1 MPYDVF
7 LSHSHVDK
15 RHADAICHC
24 LEDAGVRCWVAP
36 RDIRPSEDWAEAI
49 INGMDQCRILLLI
62 FSSSSNNSP
71 QVRREV
77 ERAVNKGLTILPF
90 RIEEVPPSKSLEY
103 FISTQHWLDAFG
115 RDLDA
120 SLAELLHCVRA
131 VLAPRLQDDAA
142 PAFIPAPAPAFIP
155 APAPAPAP
163 ASPGIPAPSLQPAD
177 QEPLA
182 LELARFV
189 GPIARQ
195 LVKRAALPGRS
206 RQDVIA
212 TVAQEID
219 DAAERKQFLSRCG
232 AQSTQP

>member
-1 MPYDVF
+1 MAYDIF

-15 RHADAICHC
+15 RYADAICHC
-24 LEDAGVRCWVAP
+24 LENAGMRCWMAP

-49 INGMDQCRILLLI
+49 INGMDQCRILLLV

-90 RIEEVPPSKSLEY
+90 RIEAVAPSKSLEY
-103 FISTQHWLDAFG
+103 FISTQHWLDAFD

-120 SLAELLHCVRA
+120 SLAELLHGVSA
-131 VLAPRLQDDAA
+131 VLGARRQDHAA
-142 PAFIPAPAPAFIP
+142 PAPVPAPAPASARTFIPAPAPPIQV
-155 APAPAPAP
+155 APA
-163 ASPGIPAPSLQPAD
+163 LQPAE

-182 LELARFV
+182 LELARV
-189 GPIARQ
+189 LGPIARQ

-212 TVAQEID
+212 AVAQEID
-219 DAAERKQFLSRCG
+219 DDAERKQFLSRCG
-232 AQSTQP
+232 AQLT

>member
-1 MPYDVF
+1 MSYDVF

-15 RHADAICHC
+15 HYADAICHC
-24 LEDAGVRCWVAP
+24 LERAGVRCWVAP

-62 FSSSSNNSP
+62 FSSHSNNSP

-77 ERAVNKGLTILPF
+77 ERSVNKGLTILPF
-90 RIEEVPPSKSLEY
+90 RIEAVPPSKSLEY

-120 SLAELLHCVRA
+120 SLAELLQCVAA
-131 VLAPRLQDDAA
+131 VLGPRQQDQAGPQALPASAPS
-142 PAFIPAPAPAFIP
+142 FIPAPA
-155 APAPAPAP
+155 APIIVTPQ
-163 ASPGIPAPSLQPAD
+163 LQDAEL
-177 QEPLA
+177 EPVA
-182 LELARFV
+182 LELARFL
-189 GPIARQ
+189 GPIARK
-195 LVKRAALPGRS
+195 LVKRATVAGRS

-212 TVAQEID
+212 AVAQEID

-232 AQSTQP
+232 AQLT

>member
-15 RHADAICHC
+15 SHADAICHC
-24 LEDAGVRCWVAP
+24 LENAGVRCWVAP

-90 RIEEVPPSKSLEY
+90 RIEAVAPSKSLEY
-103 FISTQHWLDAFG
+103 FISTQHWLDAFD
-115 RDLDA
+115 RDLDL
-120 SLAELLHCVRA
+120 SLAELRQSVSA
-131 VLAPRLQDDAA
+131 VLGTRRHAE
-142 PAFIPAPAPAFIP
+142 PAPAFIP
-155 APAPAPAP
+155 APAPPI
-163 ASPGIPAPSLQPAD
+163 IPAPSLAPAD

-182 LELARFV
+182 LELARV
-189 GPIARQ
+189 LGPIARQ

-212 TVAQEID
+212 AVAQEID

-232 AQSTQP
+232 AQST

>member
-1 MPYDVF
+1 MAYDVF

-15 RHADAICHC
+15 SYADAICHC
-24 LEDAGVRCWVAP
+24 LERAGVRCWVAP

-49 INGMDQCRILLLI
+49 INGMDQCSILLLI

-90 RIEEVPPSKSLEY
+90 RIEAVAPSKSLEY

-120 SLAELLHCVRA
+120 SLAELQHSVSA
-131 VLAPRLQDDAA
+131 VLAPRAPQEAPPSAPIVVPAA
-142 PAFIPAPAPAFIP
+142 PAPIHI
-155 APAPAPAP
+155 
-163 ASPGIPAPSLQPAD
+163 GAPSLQPAE

-182 LELARFV
+182 LELARIL

-212 TVAQEID
+212 AVAQEID
-219 DAAERKQFLSRCG
+219 DAAERKQFLSRCS
-232 AQSTQP
+232 AQPI

>member
-1 MPYDVF
+1 MSYDVF

-15 RHADAICHC
+15 HYADAICHC
-24 LEDAGVRCWVAP
+24 LERAGVRCWVAP

-62 FSSSSNNSP
+62 FSSHSNNSP

-77 ERAVNKGLTILPF
+77 ERSVNKGLTILPF
-90 RIEEVPPSKSLEY
+90 RIEAVPPSKSLEY

-120 SLAELLHCVRA
+120 SLAELLQCVTA
-131 VLAPRLQDDAA
+131 VLGTRQPDQTAPQA
-142 PAFIPAPAPAFIP
+142 APAPAFIP
-155 APAPAPAP
+155 APAPSIVVPP
-163 ASPGIPAPSLQPAD
+163 LLQDAEL
-177 QEPLA
+177 EPVA

-189 GPIARQ
+189 GPIARK
-195 LVKRAALPGRS
+195 LVKRATVAGRS

-212 TVAQEID
+212 AVALEID
-219 DAAERKQFLSRCG
+219 DTAERKQFLSRCG
-232 AQSTQP
+232 AQPTSP

>member
-1 MPYDVF
+1 MAYDVF

-90 RIEEVPPSKSLEY
+90 RIEAVAPSKSLEY
-103 FISTQHWLDAFG
+103 FISTQHWLDAFD

-120 SLAELLHCVRA
+120 SLAELLHGVTA
-131 VLAPRLQDDAA
+131 TLAPRRDDGTAH
-142 PAFIPAPAPAFIP
+142 AFIPAPAPSFIP
-155 APAPAPAP
+155 APPPP
-163 ASPGIPAPSLQPAD
+163 
-177 QEPLA
+177 
-182 LELARFV
+182 
-189 GPIARQ
+189 
-195 LVKRAALPGRS
+195 
-206 RQDVIA
+206 
-212 TVAQEID
+212 
-219 DAAERKQFLSRCG
+219 
-232 AQSTQP
+232 

>member
-1 MPYDVF
+1 MAYDVF

-15 RHADAICHC
+15 SHADAICHC
-24 LEDAGVRCWVAP
+24 LERAGVRCWVAP

-90 RIEEVPPSKSLEY
+90 RIEAVAPSKSLEY

-120 SLAELLHCVRA
+120 SLAELQQSVTA
-131 VLAPRLQDDAA
+131 VLGPHRQDGAPPSSGPIVVPAA
-142 PAFIPAPAPAFIP
+142 PAPPV
-155 APAPAPAP
+155 
-163 ASPGIPAPSLQPAD
+163 IPAPSLQPTD
-177 QEPLA
+177 QEPVA
-182 LELARFV
+182 LELARIL

-212 TVAQEID
+212 AVAREID
-219 DAAERKQFLSRCG
+219 DAAERKQFLSRCS
-232 AQSTQP
+232 AQPT

>member
-1 MPYDVF
+1 MAYDVF

-15 RHADAICHC
+15 SHADAICHC
-24 LEDAGVRCWVAP
+24 LERAGVRCWVAP

-90 RIEEVPPSKSLEY
+90 RIEAVAPSKSLEY

-120 SLAELLHCVRA
+120 SLAELRLSVTA
-131 VLAPRLQDDAA
+131 VLGARAQEAA
-142 PAFIPAPAPAFIP
+142 SPSPAMPSAPAPSNPIVV
-155 APAPAPAP
+155 
-163 ASPGIPAPSLQPAD
+163 PGVSAIPAPSLQAAE

-182 LELARFV
+182 LELARV
-189 GPIARQ
+189 LGPIARQ

-206 RQDVIA
+206 RDEVIA
-212 TVAQEID
+212 AVAQEID
-219 DAAERKQFLSRCG
+219 DDAERKQFLSRCS
-232 AQSTQP
+232 AQSSRSS

>member
-1 MPYDVF
+1 MAYDVF

-15 RHADAICHC
+15 SHADAICHC
-24 LEDAGVRCWVAP
+24 LERAGVRCWVAP

-90 RIEEVPPSKSLEY
+90 RIEAVAPSKSLEY

-120 SLAELLHCVRA
+120 SLAELQQSVTA
-131 VLAPRLQDDAA
+131 VLGPRTQIDAA
-142 PAFIPAPAPAFIP
+142 PAPSAPIVLPAVAAPIHIPGPT
-155 APAPAPAP
+155 
-163 ASPGIPAPSLQPAD
+163 LQPAE
-177 QEPLA
+177 QEPVA
-182 LELARFV
+182 LELARIL

-212 TVAQEID
+212 AVAQEID

-232 AQSTQP
+232 AQST

>member
-1 MPYDVF
+1 MAYDVF

-15 RHADAICHC
+15 SHADAICHC
-24 LEDAGVRCWVAP
+24 LERAGVRCWVAP

-90 RIEEVPPSKSLEY
+90 RIEAVAPSKSLEY

-115 RDLDA
+115 RDPDV
-120 SLAELLHCVRA
+120 SLAELQHSVTA
-131 VLAPRLQDDAA
+131 VLGARPPENAA
-142 PAFIPAPAPAFIP
+142 PAPSAPIVVPPPAAPIQIA
-155 APAPAPAP
+155 
-163 ASPGIPAPSLQPAD
+163 APSLQPSE

-182 LELARFV
+182 LELARIL

-212 TVAQEID
+212 AVAQEID
-219 DAAERKQFLSRCG
+219 DAAERKQFLCRC
-232 AQSTQP
+232 STQPN

>member
-1 MPYDVF
+1 MAYDVF

-15 RHADAICHC
+15 SHADAICHC
-24 LEDAGVRCWVAP
+24 LERAGVRCWVAP

-90 RIEEVPPSKSLEY
+90 RIEAVAPSKSLEY

-115 RDLDA
+115 RDPDA
-120 SLAELLHCVRA
+120 SLAELRLSVTA
-131 VLAPRLQDDAA
+131 VLGARAQDAA
-142 PAFIPAPAPAFIP
+142 PPSTAMPSAPAPS
-155 APAPAPAP
+155 
-163 ASPGIPAPSLQPAD
+163 SPIVVPGVSAIPAPSLQAAE

-182 LELARFV
+182 LELARV
-189 GPIARQ
+189 LGPIARQ

-206 RQDVIA
+206 RDEVIA
-212 TVAQEID
+212 AVAQEID
-219 DAAERKQFLSRCG
+219 DAAERKQFLSRCS
-232 AQSTQP
+232 AQFSRSS

>member
-1 MPYDVF
+1 MAYDIF

-15 RHADAICHC
+15 RYADAICHC
-24 LEDAGVRCWVAP
+24 LENAGMRCWMAP
-36 RDIRPSEDWAEAI
+36 RDIRASEDWAEAI
-49 INGMDQCRILLLI
+49 INGMDQCRILLLV

-90 RIEEVPPSKSLEY
+90 RIEAVPPSKSLEY
-103 FISTQHWLDAFG
+103 FISTQHWLDAFD

-120 SLAELLHCVRA
+120 CLAELLHSVDA
-131 VLAPRLQDDAA
+131 VLGPRRKDDAA
-142 PAFIPAPAPAFIP
+142 PGPVPAPAPPSAPSAAPGFIPAPPPPIQVAPA
-155 APAPAPAP
+155 
-163 ASPGIPAPSLQPAD
+163 LQPAE

-182 LELARFV
+182 LELARV
-189 GPIARQ
+189 LGPIARQ

-212 TVAQEID
+212 AVAQEID
-219 DAAERKQFLSRCG
+219 DAAERRQFLSRCG
-232 AQSTQP
+232 AQLT

>member
-1 MPYDVF
+1 MAYDVF

-15 RHADAICHC
+15 SHADAICHC
-24 LEDAGVRCWVAP
+24 LERAGVRCWVAP

-90 RIEEVPPSKSLEY
+90 RIEAVAPSKSLEY

-120 SLAELLHCVRA
+120 SLAELQQSVTA
-131 VLAPRLQDDAA
+131 VLGARAAQDL
-142 PAFIPAPAPAFIP
+142 
-155 APAPAPAP
+155 APAPAPSAPIVVPAAP
-163 ASPGIPAPSLQPAD
+163 AAIHIAAPALQPAE
-177 QEPLA
+177 QEPVA
-182 LELARFV
+182 LELARIL

-212 TVAQEID
+212 AVALEID
-219 DAAERKQFLSRCG
+219 DAAERKHFLSRCG
-232 AQSTQP
+232 AQAN

>member
-1 MPYDVF
+1 MAYDVF

-15 RHADAICHC
+15 THADAICHC
-24 LEDAGVRCWVAP
+24 LERAGVRCWVAP

-90 RIEEVPPSKSLEY
+90 RIEAVAPSKSLEY

-120 SLAELLHCVRA
+120 SLAELQQSVTA
-131 VLAPRLQDDAA
+131 VLGSRAQETAPIASPTPSAPIAVPAA
-142 PAFIPAPAPAFIP
+142 PVV
-155 APAPAPAP
+155 
-163 ASPGIPAPSLQPAD
+163 ASIPAPSLQAAE

-182 LELARFV
+182 LELARV
-189 GPIARQ
+189 LGPIARQ

-206 RQDVIA
+206 RQEVIA
-212 TVAQEID
+212 AVAQEID
-219 DAAERKQFLSRCG
+219 DAAERKQFLSRCS
-232 AQSTQP
+232 AQFSQSS

>member
-15 RHADAICHC
+15 SYADAICHC
-24 LEDAGVRCWVAP
+24 LERAGVRCWVAP

-90 RIEEVPPSKSLEY
+90 RIEAVPPSKSLEY

-115 RDLDA
+115 RDLDS
-120 SLAELLHCVRA
+120 SLAELLHSVTA
-131 VLAPRLQDDAA
+131 ALGPRDAA
-142 PAFIPAPAPAFIP
+142 PAPMPPALVPVAAPAPTAGVS
-155 APAPAPAP
+155 APGLP
-163 ASPGIPAPSLQPAD
+163 LAD

-182 LELARFV
+182 LELARV
-189 GPIARQ
+189 LGLIARQ

-219 DAAERKQFLSRCG
+219 DDTERKQFLSRCS
-232 AQSTQP
+232 AQAS

>member
-1 MPYDVF
+1 MAYDVF

-15 RHADAICHC
+15 RYADAICHC
-24 LEDAGVRCWVAP
+24 LEGAGVRCWVAP

-90 RIEEVPPSKSLEY
+90 RIEAVPPSKSLEY
-103 FISTQHWLDAFG
+103 FISTQHWLDAFD

-120 SLAELLHCVRA
+120 SLAELLHGVTA
-131 VLAPRLQDDAA
+131 ALQPRPEDCTA

-155 APAPAPAP
+155 APAPPINVAATL
-163 ASPGIPAPSLQPAD
+163 AAAD
-177 QEPLA
+177 QEPVA
-182 LELARFV
+182 LELARV
-189 GPIARQ
+189 LGPIARQ

-206 RQDVIA
+206 RQEVIA
-212 TVAQEID
+212 AVAQEID
-219 DAAERKQFLSRCG
+219 DAAERKQFLSRCSV
-232 AQSTQP
+232 QST

>member
-1 MPYDVF
+1 MAHDVF

-15 RHADAICHC
+15 HYADAICHC
-24 LEDAGVRCWVAP
+24 LENAGVRCWVAP

-62 FSSSSNNSP
+62 FSSNSNNSP

-90 RIEEVPPSKSLEY
+90 RIEAVPPSKSLEY

-120 SLAELLHCVRA
+120 SLAELLHCVTA
-131 VLAPRLQDDAA
+131 VLGTRQQDGTRPAMAAASASIPAA
-142 PAFIPAPAPAFIP
+142 PLAASGSEAPT
-155 APAPAPAP
+155 
-163 ASPGIPAPSLQPAD
+163 LQAAEL
-177 QEPLA
+177 EPIT
-182 LELARFV
+182 LELARIL
-189 GPIARQ
+189 GPIARK
-195 LVKRAALPGRS
+195 LVKRATLAGRS

-219 DAAERKQFLSRCG
+219 DAAERKQFLSRCS
-232 AQSTQP
+232 AHPT

>member
-15 RHADAICHC
+15 GFADAICHC
-24 LEDAGVRCWVAP
+24 LESAGVRCWVAP

-49 INGMDQCRILLLI
+49 INGMDQCRLLLLI

-90 RIEEVPPSKSLEY
+90 RIEAVPPSKSLEY

-115 RDLDA
+115 RDLEA
-120 SLAELLHCVRA
+120 SLAELQLCVTA
-131 VLAPRLQDDAA
+131 VLDAHQSTS
-142 PAFIPAPAPAFIP
+142 APAPVP
-155 APAPAPAP
+155 VPRAPLAAYA
-163 ASPGIPAPSLQPAD
+163 ASATAASSLQPAE
-177 QEPLA
+177 QEPIA
-182 LELARFV
+182 LELARFL

-195 LVKRAALPGRS
+195 LVKRAAQPGRT
-206 RQDVIA
+206 RQDVVA
-212 TVAQEID
+212 AVAQEID
-219 DAAERKQFLSRCG
+219 DAAERKQFLGRCG
-232 AQSTQP
+232 TQSI

>member
-1 MPYDVF
+1 MAYDIF

-15 RHADAICHC
+15 RYADAICHC
-24 LEDAGVRCWVAP
+24 LENAGMRCWMAP
-36 RDIRPSEDWAEAI
+36 RDIRASEDWAEAI
-49 INGMDQCRILLLI
+49 INGMDQCRILLLV

-90 RIEEVPPSKSLEY
+90 RIEAVPPSKSLEY
-103 FISTQHWLDAFG
+103 FISTQHWLDAFD

-120 SLAELLHCVRA
+120 CLAELLHSVNA
-131 VLAPRLQDDAA
+131 VLGPRRTDDAG
-142 PAFIPAPAPAFIP
+142 PVP
-155 APAPAPAP
+155 APAPAPSPSA
-163 ASPGIPAPSLQPAD
+163 ASAFIPAPPPPIQVAPALQPAE

-182 LELARFV
+182 LELARV
-189 GPIARQ
+189 LGPIARQ

-212 TVAQEID
+212 AVAQEID
-219 DAAERKQFLSRCG
+219 DAAERRQFLSRCG
-232 AQSTQP
+232 AQLT

>member
-1 MPYDVF
+1 MGYDVF

-15 RHADAICHC
+15 QHADAICHC
-24 LEDAGVRCWVAP
+24 LERAGVRCWVAP

-90 RIEEVPPSKSLEY
+90 RIEAVPPSKSLEY

-120 SLAELLHCVRA
+120 SLAELQQSVTA
-131 VLAPRLQDDAA
+131 VLGSRAQETAPIASPTPSASIAVPAA
-142 PAFIPAPAPAFIP
+142 PAV
-155 APAPAPAP
+155 
-163 ASPGIPAPSLQPAD
+163 ASIPAPSLQAAE

-182 LELARFV
+182 LELARV
-189 GPIARQ
+189 LGPIARQ

-206 RQDVIA
+206 RQEVIA
-212 TVAQEID
+212 AVAQEID
-219 DAAERKQFLSRCG
+219 DAAERKQFLSRCS
-232 AQSTQP
+232 AQFPQSS

>member
-1 MPYDVF
+1 MAYDVF

-15 RHADAICHC
+15 SHADAICHC
-24 LEDAGVRCWVAP
+24 LERAGVRCWVAP

-90 RIEEVPPSKSLEY
+90 RIEAVAPSKSLEY

-115 RDLDA
+115 RDPDA
-120 SLAELLHCVRA
+120 SLAELRLSVTA
-131 VLAPRLQDDAA
+131 VLGARAPEEAA
-142 PAFIPAPAPAFIP
+142 PAPSAPIVVPPAPAAIHIA
-155 APAPAPAP
+155 APA
-163 ASPGIPAPSLQPAD
+163 LQPAE
-177 QEPLA
+177 QEPVA
-182 LELARFV
+182 LELARIL

-206 RQDVIA
+206 RDEVIA
-212 TVAQEID
+212 AVAQEID
-219 DAAERKQFLSRCG
+219 DAAERKQFLSRCS
-232 AQSTQP
+232 AQFSRSS

>member
-1 MPYDVF
+1 MAYDIF

-15 RHADAICHC
+15 RYADAICHC
-24 LEDAGVRCWVAP
+24 LENAGMRCWMAP
-36 RDIRPSEDWAEAI
+36 RDIRASEDWAEAI
-49 INGMDQCRILLLI
+49 INGMDQCRILLLV

-90 RIEEVPPSKSLEY
+90 RIEAVPPSKSLEY

-120 SLAELLHCVRA
+120 SLAELLQCVAA
-131 VLAPRLQDDAA
+131 VLGPRQQDQAGPQALPASAPS
-142 PAFIPAPAPAFIP
+142 FIPAPA
-155 APAPAPAP
+155 APIIVTPQ
-163 ASPGIPAPSLQPAD
+163 LQDAEL
-177 QEPLA
+177 EPVA
-182 LELARFV
+182 LELARFL
-189 GPIARQ
+189 GPIARK
-195 LVKRAALPGRS
+195 LVKRATVAGRS

-212 TVAQEID
+212 AVAQEID

-232 AQSTQP
+232 AQLT

>member
-1 MPYDVF
+1 MAYDVF

-15 RHADAICHC
+15 SHADAICHC
-24 LEDAGVRCWVAP
+24 LERAGVRCWVAP

-90 RIEEVPPSKSLEY
+90 RIEAVAPSKSLEY

-120 SLAELLHCVRA
+120 SLAELRHSVTA
-131 VLAPRLQDDAA
+131 VLGAPTRDEAA
-142 PAFIPAPAPAFIP
+142 PAPSAPIVVPAAAAPIHIA
-155 APAPAPAP
+155 AR
-163 ASPGIPAPSLQPAD
+163 SLQPAE
-177 QEPLA
+177 QEPVA
-182 LELARFV
+182 LELARIL

-195 LVKRAALPGRS
+195 LVKRAALPGRN

-212 TVAQEID
+212 AVALEID
-219 DAAERKQFLSRCG
+219 DAAERKQFLTRCS
-232 AQSTQP
+232 AQSN

>member
-1 MPYDVF
+1 MAYDVF

-15 RHADAICHC
+15 QHADAICHC
-24 LEDAGVRCWVAP
+24 LERAGVRCWVAP

-77 ERAVNKGLTILPF
+77 ERAVNKGLTILPY
-90 RIEEVPPSKSLEY
+90 RIEAVAPSKSLEY
-103 FISTQHWLDAFG
+103 FISTQHWLDAFD
-115 RDLDA
+115 RDLET
-120 SLAELLHCVRA
+120 SLAELLHGVSA
-131 VLAPRLQDDAA
+131 VLGPRRRDDAG
-142 PAFIPAPAPAFIP
+142 PAFIPAPAPPIHVGP
-155 APAPAPAP
+155 ALAATE
-163 ASPGIPAPSLQPAD
+163 

-182 LELARFV
+182 LELARIL

-212 TVAQEID
+212 AVAQEID
-219 DAAERKQFLSRCG
+219 DDAERKQFLSRCG
-232 AQSTQP
+232 AQST

>member
-1 MPYDVF
+1 MSHDVF

-15 RHADAICHC
+15 HYADAICHC
-24 LEDAGVRCWVAP
+24 LENAGVRCWVAP

-62 FSSSSNNSP
+62 FSSHSNNSP

-90 RIEEVPPSKSLEY
+90 RVEAVTPSKSLEY

-120 SLAELLHCVRA
+120 SLAELLHSVSA
-131 VLAPRLQDDAA
+131 VLGARQQDLSKPASAA
-142 PAFIPAPAPAFIP
+142 PIPAPAGSGSG
-155 APAPAPAP
+155 APA
-163 ASPGIPAPSLQPAD
+163 LQEAEL
-177 QEPLA
+177 EPVA
-182 LELARFV
+182 LELARV
-189 GPIARQ
+189 LGPIARK

-212 TVAQEID
+212 AVAQEID
-219 DAAERKQFLSRCG
+219 DAAERKQFLGRCG
-232 AQSTQP
+232 VQPTHS

>member
-15 RHADAICHC
+15 HYADAICHC
-24 LEDAGVRCWVAP
+24 LERAGVRCWVAP

-90 RIEEVPPSKSLEY
+90 RIEAVPPSKSLEY

-120 SLAELLHCVRA
+120 SLAELLHCVTA
-131 VLAPRLQDDAA
+131 VLGPTQQGDAR
-142 PAFIPAPAPAFIP
+142 PAPAPIS
-155 APAPAPAP
+155 APAAPINAAPVSAPVSAPA
-163 ASPGIPAPSLQPAD
+163 LQAFD
-177 QEPLA
+177 LEPVV
-182 LELARFV
+182 LELARV
-189 GPIARQ
+189 LGPIARK
-195 LVKRAALPGRS
+195 LVSRATVAGRS

-212 TVAQEID
+212 AVALEID

-232 AQSTQP
+232 AQPT